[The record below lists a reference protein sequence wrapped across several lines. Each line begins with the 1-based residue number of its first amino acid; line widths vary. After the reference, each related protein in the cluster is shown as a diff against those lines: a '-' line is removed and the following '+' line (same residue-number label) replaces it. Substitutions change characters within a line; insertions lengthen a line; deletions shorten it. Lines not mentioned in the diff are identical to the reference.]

1 MQDNIV
7 VFPKQSPGERLHLP
21 KHALP
26 VPLTP
31 LIGRE
36 QAITVVCALLKRP
49 DVRLLTLTGPGG
61 VGKTRVALQIATELQ
76 DDFVDGVWLIS
87 LASLTDPTL
96 VIPTIA
102 HIFELAEKVDQ
113 PALAQLN
120 VYLQD
125 KHLLLFLD
133 NFEQVAG
140 AAPLL
145 VDLLQTCP
153 YLKVLVTSRMLLH
166 VGGENEFFVPLL
178 ALPTLAHFPGN
189 GALLQ
194 YGAVALFVQRVQA
207 INADF
212 AINAVNARVIT
223 KICTRLEGLPLAIE
237 LAAPRLRMLSPQ
249 QLLERLEQRLQV
261 LTGGAHDLPERQ
273 QTLRKTLQW
282 SYDLLSEKE
291 QRLFRHLS
299 IFVGGCTLEAVEAIC
314 GAVGDETAYL
324 LDEVMSLLENNL
336 LYQTEQADDERRLMM
351 LETIRE
357 YGLERLANS
366 RETEA
371 LRRAHAVYY
380 LALAEESEL
389 KLASTEQ
396 VKWLE
401 RLEQEHD
408 NLRATLSW
416 LLARDEIEMALRLG
430 GAVWVFWV
438 LHAHCR
444 EGAQWLEKA
453 LARSSTVIAPVR
465 AKALYAAASQTYY
478 AGDNDRAAVLAE
490 ECLKLYRELGD
501 QRGIAIAMNGL
512 GHIALS
518 NGDYTRARALG
529 EESLPLLKALGDH
542 WYIAE
547 SLYLVAYG
555 CYAQGDYTT
564 ARALGEESLTLCRE
578 VGDRRAITDLLHAL
592 GLFAYKQNDYAAAH
606 TFYQESLAISAEVGE
621 KWVATLCL
629 IGLGEVVAA
638 EGQPACAARMWGAA
652 EILLT
657 VTGASIPPAERATY
671 ERSVATV
678 RAQLGEQAFATAWA
692 QGRTMTPGQSISAQV
707 PVTLLTQIPAVAPSM
722 TIVPPLGLTPREMDV
737 LRLLARGMTS
747 VQISEQLTISV
758 LTVNGHIR
766 SIYSKLGVTSRS
778 AATRYALEHRLV

>member
-36 QAITVVCALLKRP
+36 QTIAAVCALLKRP

-76 DDFVDGVWLIS
+76 DDFADGVWLIS
-87 LASLTDPTL
+87 LASLNDPTL
-96 VIPTIA
+96 VIPTLA
-102 HIFELAEKVDQ
+102 HIFELAEKRDQ
-113 PALAQLN
+113 PALAQLK
-120 VYLQD
+120 VSLQD
-125 KHLLLFLD
+125 KHLLLLLD

-145 VDLLQTCP
+145 IDLLQTCP
-153 YLKVLVTSRMLLH
+153 HLKALVTSRILLH
-166 VGGENEFFVPLL
+166 VGGEHAFFVPRL
-178 ALPTLAHFPGN
+178 ALPPLTHLPGSE
-189 GALLQ
+189 ALLQ
-194 YGAVALFVQRVQA
+194 YEAIALFVQRVQA
-207 INADF
+207 IKADF
-212 AINAVNARVIT
+212 AMNAVNARAIAE
-223 KICTRLEGLPLAIE
+223 ICTRLDGLPLALE
-237 LAAPRLRMLSPQ
+237 LAAARLRLLLPQ

-282 SYDLLSEKE
+282 SYDLLSKKE

-299 IFVGGCTLEAVEAIC
+299 VFVGGCTLEAVEVIC
-314 GAVGDETAYL
+314 SAVGDETASL

-336 LYQTEQADDERRLMM
+336 LYQSEQADEEQRLMM

-357 YGLERLANS
+357 YGREQLAHS
-366 RETEA
+366 GEVEA
-371 LRRAHAVYY
+371 LRRAHAAYY
-380 LALAEESEL
+380 LALAEEAEL
-389 KLASTEQ
+389 KLIRAEQ
-396 VKWLE
+396 VQWLE

-416 LLARDEIEMALRLG
+416 LLEWGEIETALRLG
-430 GAVWVFWV
+430 GAVWLFWV
-438 LHAHCR
+438 LHAHWR
-444 EGAQWLEKA
+444 EGSQWLEQA
-453 LARSSTVIAPVR
+453 LARSSNVRAPVR

-478 AGDNDRAAVLAE
+478 AGDNGRAAVLAE
-490 ECLKLYRELGD
+490 ECLTLYRELGD
-501 QRGIAIAMNGL
+501 QRGIAITLNAL

-518 NGDYTRARALG
+518 NGDYATARDLG
-529 EESLPLLKALGDH
+529 EESLPLLKALEDH
-542 WYIAE
+542 WYMAE

-555 CYAQGDYTT
+555 CYAQGDYTR
-564 ARALGEESLTLCRE
+564 ARSLSEESLTLCRE
-578 VGDRRAITDLLHAL
+578 VGDRRAIADLLHAL
-592 GLFAYKQNDYAAAH
+592 GLFAYQQNDYAAAH
-606 TFYQESLAISAEVGE
+606 KFYQESLAISAEVGE
-621 KWVATLCL
+621 KWVATLSL
-629 IGLGEVVAA
+629 RGLGEVVAA
-638 EGQPACAARMWGAA
+638 EGQPAWAARMWGAA
-652 EILLT
+652 EILRM

-671 ERSVATV
+671 EHSVATA
-678 RAQLGEQAFATAWA
+678 RTQLGEQAFATAWA
-692 QGRTMTPGQSISAQV
+692 QGRTMTPGQALSAQV
-707 PVTLLTQIPAVAPSM
+707 STPLLTQVPTVVPLM
-722 TIVPPLGLTPREMDV
+722 TIVPPPELTPREMDV
-737 LRLLARGMTS
+737 LRLLAQGMTS
-747 VQISEQLTISV
+747 VQIATQLTISV